1 MFVKTAKI
9 FKKLKMVSY
18 FYSNWSCSA
27 ANLIYEDHK
36 NAWCLGS
43 ASGFW
48 LLRLSSGNTNRQ
60 FSQSGLEQSFQ
71 NWKLEYLISTDIHP
85 TQSGY
90 MDTICLDMSVEIQ
103 NIYIYLKWINSW
115 QFPRS
120 GSYENIQDYL
130 FFQFLFS
137 ENPLGHIL
145 LSASVSSNSD
155 TILSRYIFQFYQIAG
170 TICYNETHLYQ
181 GWWSI

>member
-85 TQSGY
+85 TPQLGY

-130 FFQFLFS
+130 FFNFFSQKIHSDIFFCLRLSLQILIQFCRDIFS
-137 ENPLGHIL
+137 NFI
-145 LSASVSSNSD
+145 
-155 TILSRYIFQFYQIAG
+155 R
-170 TICYNETHLYQ
+170 
-181 GWWSI
+181 